1 MEQIL
6 SGIIEELKDKSSL
19 IEIEKELFI
28 LVMTLVCTGL
38 GAYLTHWD
46 DELFL
51 QAEVKCL
58 RKDQRTLNTLFGA
71 VTFTRR
77 LVEKADGSHAY
88 LLDEKLGLT
97 KRQRYSPLV
106 LARVSSLAAKAP
118 YRTIATAIRTLTP
131 FTVSHQM
138 IAKFVKHTG
147 KALDEVKTAEADFPE
162 EAPERRQVPVL
173 YLEGGAFEIR
183 LNHGQRQM
191 VHRFQVFEGVAYHG
205 KRHSLIN
212 RHQVALSNRHQAMRE
227 FTAYLANHYDLCQT
241 LVITSSDNG
250 SGYEP
255 EVFSEL
261 AVGADRHVHILD
273 RYHMSRKVK
282 TRLPDQPDMAKRLRT
297 ALYHGDYQKMEMIL
311 DTAESRIV
319 DEDEAAYQ
327 EAVSAVAKLR
337 RYLERNWDYIA
348 PLSDPSLQSQ
358 LSGLGSCESN
368 HRKFTYRLKHQGK
381 SWSQAGLDGMLR
393 IITADQNGD
402 YETSLIQAGLLD
414 HNLQTKP
421 MNSKLIGTLRLFN
434 YIPDLQPP
442 PNLKI
447 IGTD

>member
-58 RKDQRTLNTLFGA
+58 RKDQRTPNTLFGA

-106 LARVSSLAAKAP
+106 LDRVSSLAAKAP

-162 EAPERRQVPVL
+162 EAPERHQIPVL
-173 YLEGGAFEIR
+173 YLEGDAFEIR
-183 LNHGQRQM
+183 LKRGQRQM
-191 VHRFQVFEGVAYHG
+191 VHRFQVFEDVAYHG

-212 RHQVALSNRHQAMRE
+212 HHQVTLSNRHQAMRE
-227 FTAYLANHYDLCQT
+227 FTAYLTNHYDLRQT
-241 LVITSSDNG
+241 LVINSSDNG

-255 EVFSEL
+255 EVFGEL
-261 AVGADRHVHILD
+261 AVGASRHVHILD
-273 RYHMSRKVK
+273 RYHMSRKIK
-282 TRLPDQPDMAKRLRT
+282 ECLPDQPDMAKRLRT
-297 ALYHGDYQKMEMIL
+297 ALYQGNYQKMEMIL

-319 DEDEAAYQ
+319 DEDEATYQ

-337 RYLERNWDYIA
+337 RYLERN
-348 PLSDPSLQSQ
+348 
-358 LSGLGSCESN
+358 
-368 HRKFTYRLKHQGK
+368 
-381 SWSQAGLDGMLR
+381 
-393 IITADQNGD
+393 
-402 YETSLIQAGLLD
+402 
-414 HNLQTKP
+414 
-421 MNSKLIGTLRLFN
+421 
-434 YIPDLQPP
+434 
-442 PNLKI
+442 
-447 IGTD
+447 